1 MPQVSDDEVEAILPA
16 AAYALAK
23 IHMHLVHSGYVRLY
37 TFI

>member
-1 MPQVSDDEVEAILPA
+1 MSQVSDDEVEAILPA

-23 IHMHLVHSGYVRLY
+23 IHMHLVHSGYDIFY